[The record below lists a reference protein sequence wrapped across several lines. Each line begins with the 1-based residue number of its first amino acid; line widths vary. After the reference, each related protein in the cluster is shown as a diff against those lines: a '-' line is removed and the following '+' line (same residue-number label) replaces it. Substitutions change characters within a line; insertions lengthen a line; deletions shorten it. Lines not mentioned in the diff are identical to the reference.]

1 MFDDFFGLLI
11 LVLVVIFFTPL
22 ILSIVAMSRT
32 GDLRR
37 RLMVLETKL
46 AQYQTGGVQP
56 HPAAAEAAAL
66 EPIAPEAE
74 VTEAAEPAEAAARP
88 GRVWAQASK
97 SQDQPDEKLETEAG
111 PEVVEPVEP
120 AEAAAAAAAPPPPPA
135 APRAGIEERLTSRWL
150 VWVGAIALAL
160 AGIFLVKYSIEN
172 ALLTPAM
179 RISAGLVLG
188 IALIL
193 AGEWLRRRSGDQQIA
208 ALKPDYVPG
217 ALVSAGLFICFASI
231 YAAYALV
238 DLLGPTATFIG
249 LAAVALVA
257 FVLAALHSPIVAII
271 GLLAGFA
278 TPALV
283 SSNDPSAG
291 ILFAYL
297 AFIAAAAYAVVI
309 YRGWGWLAYGATIG
323 GLLWTGLWIT
333 GPMQAG
339 DLMIIA
345 AFLAVLSAAAVWLA
359 LRLTPDDAPSIWD
372 GAHRP
377 DGPEFNGWLAVTG
390 AVGLFA
396 FAALLFQA
404 PMVNLMLAVVGA
416 VALAFAGRR
425 FERFDG
431 FIAHAAALLFLV
443 LAAWEPE
450 GILGQFLYDIDAGI
464 TAPDGALFAP
474 VAKSF
479 VLSHLFAAALI
490 TGLGFF
496 LLRGSRRPFIWAG
509 ISLLGAL
516 LILAMAYARSRF
528 FTTDLLWTITAT
540 LSAAIAVAL
549 AGMLNKLREDRPY
562 RLALGFYA
570 AAAIAGVSFAF
581 AFVFREAW
589 LTVALALQL
598 PALAWLEK
606 SLDLKELRKLA
617 LVVASVILVRLALN
631 PYVLSYET
639 NHALG
644 TQWILYGY
652 GIPALAFFAAA
663 WMFRQRFTD
672 LTVTVLESG
681 AFVFALLLVAL
692 EIRIFTEGR
701 IAADNVNLFELALHT
716 LVWLGAGWWRL
727 RAYAAAGRAIDKW
740 WAGILIVLG
749 LLGVVF
755 GQLFLLN
762 PVITYDSVGAY
773 PILNTLIVAYL
784 APALL
789 VGLIAWSLP
798 DLPQLKGL
806 RTPLSAL
813 ALILVLTWVTLET
826 KRFFQGQL
834 LDFWALS
841 DAEYYAYS
849 VVWLIS
855 SFILLGLGMWR
866 GVPWLRHG
874 ALAILILTV
883 CKVFL
888 SDMAALGGLYRV
900 FSFLGLGL
908 CLVLIGYLYQRFVFT
923 GRKAEDRP
931 ASG

>member
-1 MFDDFFGLLI
+1 MFDDLIGLLV
-11 LVLVVIFFTPL
+11 LALVVIFFTPL
-22 ILSIVAMSRT
+22 ILSIVALSRS

-37 RLMVLETKL
+37 RLALLETKL
-46 AQYQTGGVQP
+46 AQYETGVAP
-56 HPAAAEAAAL
+56 PAAAPAETM
-66 EPIAPEAE
+66 APEAVVPE
-74 VTEAAEPAEAAARP
+74 IVTEAPAPEVAAPEAAARP
-88 GRVWAQASK
+88 GRVWSQARRAQEGESV
-97 SQDQPDEKLETEAG
+97 D
-111 PEVVEPVEP
+111 
-120 AEAAAAAAAPPPPPA
+120 AAADSPPEGEAIAAAAPPPPPPPA
-135 APRAGIEERLTSRWL
+135 QPRAGIEERLTSRWL
-150 VWVGAIALAL
+150 VWLGAVALVL
-160 AGIFLVKYSIEN
+160 AGIFLIKYSIEN

-179 RISAGLVLG
+179 RAMAGLVLG
-188 IALIL
+188 VALTL
-193 AGEWLRRRSGDQQIA
+193 AGEWLRRRPVQKEIA

-231 YAAYALV
+231 YAAYALL
-238 DLLGPTATFIG
+238 DLLSPGATFIG
-249 LAAVALVA
+249 LAVVALVA

-283 SSNDPSAG
+283 SSDSPNAV

-297 AFIAAAAYAVVI
+297 ALIAAAAYAVVI

-323 GLLWTGLWIT
+323 GLLWVGLWIV

-339 DLMIIA
+339 DLMTIA
-345 AFLAVLSAAAVWLA
+345 AFLAALTAAAVWLA
-359 LRLTPDDAPSIWD
+359 LRLTPDESPSIWEKP
-372 GAHRP
+372 HQP
-377 DGPEFNGWLAVTG
+377 DGPEFNGWLAATG
-390 AVGLFA
+390 SVGLFA
-396 FAALLFQA
+396 FAALNFQA
-404 PMVNLMLAVVGA
+404 PMVNLMLAGIGA
-416 VALAFAGRR
+416 VALSFAGRR

-443 LAAWEPE
+443 LLAWEPE
-450 GILGQFLYDIDAGI
+450 GILGKILYDIDAGNI
-464 TAPDGALFAP
+464 IAPQGALFAP
-474 VAKSF
+474 EARSF
-479 VLSHLFAAALI
+479 VLSHLFAGALIAAL
-490 TGLGFF
+490 GFV
-496 LLRGSRRPFIWAG
+496 LLRGSRRPYVWAG

-516 LILAMAYARSRF
+516 LILAAAYARSRY
-528 FTTDLLWTITAT
+528 FTTDLLWTLTAT
-540 LSAAIAVAL
+540 LAAAIAVSL
-549 AGMLNKLREDRPY
+549 AGALNKRREERPY

-617 LVVASVILVRLALN
+617 LAVAAVILVRLALN
-631 PYVLSYET
+631 PYVLTYET
-639 NHALG
+639 NNALG

-652 GIPALAFFAAA
+652 GIPALAFFAAGR
-663 WMFRQRFTD
+663 MFKQRLND

-692 EIRIFTEGR
+692 EIRVFTEGR
-701 IAADNVNLFELALHT
+701 IAAETLTLFELALHT

-727 RAYAAAGRAIDKW
+727 RAFARAGRPIDKW
-740 WAGILIVLG
+740 WAAILIGLG

-755 GQLFLLN
+755 GQLFALN
-762 PVITYDSVGAY
+762 PVVTYESVGAY
-773 PILNTLIVAYL
+773 PIFNTLLVAYL
-784 APALL
+784 APAVLI
-789 VGLIAWSLP
+789 GLIAYALP
-798 DLPQLKGL
+798 DLPQTRSL

-813 ALILVLTWVTLET
+813 SLILVLAWVTLET
-826 KRFFQGQL
+826 KRFFQGPV
-834 LDFWALS
+834 LDFWAAS

-849 VVWLIS
+849 VVWLLS
-855 SFILLGLGMWR
+855 SLVLLGFGMWR
-866 GVPWLRHG
+866 GAPWLRHG

-883 CKVFL
+883 CKLFL

-908 CLVLIGYLYQRFVFT
+908 FLVGIGYLYQRFVFT
-923 GRKAEDRP
+923 GRKTEDKP

>member
-1 MFDDFFGLLI
+1 MFDDLIGLLI
-11 LVLVVIFFTPL
+11 LVVVVVFFTPL
-22 ILSIVAMSRT
+22 ILSIIALTRA

-37 RLMVLETKL
+37 RLTLLEMRL
-46 AQYQTGGVQP
+46 AQYEIGGVPPQ
-56 HPAAAEAAAL
+56 ATTAEAAV
-66 EPIAPEAE
+66 AE
-74 VTEAAEPAEAAARP
+74 SAATEAAAPKAEPVAEPVAPPP
-88 GRVWAQASK
+88 GRVWAQASR
-97 SQDQPDEKLETEAG
+97 SQEERRAETEAT
-111 PEVVEPVEP
+111 PEAVGEP
-120 AEAAAAAAAPPPPPA
+120 AEEIAAAAPTPPPPPA
-135 APRAGIEERLTSRWL
+135 PPRAGIEERLTSRWL
-150 VWVGAIALAL
+150 VWLGAVALVF
-160 AGIFLVKYSIEN
+160 AGIFLIKYSIEN

-179 RISAGLVLG
+179 RAIAGLALG
-188 IALIL
+188 IALTL
-193 AGEWLRRRSGDQQIA
+193 AGEWLRRRPINRDIA

-231 YAAYALV
+231 YAAYALLG
-238 DLLGPTATFIG
+238 LLSPTVAFIG
-249 LAAVALVA
+249 LAVVALVA

-278 TPALV
+278 TPAAV
-283 SSNDPSAG
+283 SPDSPNAG

-297 AFIAAAAYAVVI
+297 ALIAAAAYAVVI

-323 GLLWTGLWIT
+323 GLLWVGMWIV

-339 DLMIIA
+339 DLMIVA
-345 AFLAVLSAAAVWLA
+345 AFLAVLTAAAVWLA
-359 LRLTPDDAPSIWD
+359 LRLTPEEAPSIWEKP
-372 GAHRP
+372 HRP
-377 DGPEFNGWLAVTG
+377 DGPEFNAWLAVTG
-390 AVGLFA
+390 SVGLFA
-396 FAALLFQA
+396 FAALVFQA
-404 PMVNLMLAVVGA
+404 PMVNLMLAVIGA
-416 VALAFAGRR
+416 VALALAGRR

-443 LAAWEPE
+443 LLAWQPD
-450 GILGQFLYDIDAGI
+450 GILGKLLYDIDAGNI
-464 TAPDGALFAP
+464 IAPQGALFAP
-474 VAKSF
+474 EAKSF
-479 VLSHLFAAALI
+479 VLSHLFAAALLA
-490 TGLGFF
+490 GLGFF
-496 LLRGSRRPFIWAG
+496 LLRGSRRPYVWAG
-509 ISLLGAL
+509 VSLLGAL
-516 LILAMAYARSRF
+516 LILAAAYARSRF

-540 LSAAIAVAL
+540 LAAAIAVAL
-549 AGMLNKLREDRPY
+549 AGTLNKQREERPY

-606 SLDLKELRKLA
+606 TLDLKELRKLA
-617 LVVASVILVRLALN
+617 LAVAAIILVRLALN

-652 GIPALAFFAAA
+652 GIPALAFFAAG
-663 WMFRQRFTD
+663 WMFKQRFND

-692 EIRIFTEGR
+692 EIRILTEGR
-701 IAADNVNLFELALHT
+701 IAAENLNLFEVALHT

-727 RAYAAAGRAIDKW
+727 RAFAAAGRAVDKW
-740 WAGILIVLG
+740 WAGILITLG

-755 GQLFLLN
+755 GQLFALN
-762 PVITYDSVGAY
+762 PVATYDSVGTY
-773 PILNTLIVAYL
+773 PIFNTLLVAYL

-789 VGLIAWSLP
+789 IGLIAYSLP
-798 DLPQLKGL
+798 DLPQIRSL

-813 ALILVLTWVTLET
+813 ALILVLAWVTLET
-826 KRFFQGQL
+826 KRFFQGPV
-834 LDFWALS
+834 LDFRAAS

-849 VVWLIS
+849 VVWLVS
-855 SFILLGLGMWR
+855 SFVLLGIGMWR
-866 GVPWLRHG
+866 GAPWLRHG

-908 CLVLIGYLYQRFVFT
+908 CLVGIGYLYQRYVFT
-923 GRKAEDRP
+923 GRIAEDKP
-931 ASG
+931 SGG

>member
-1 MFDDFFGLLI
+1 MFDDFIGLLI

-22 ILSIVAMSRT
+22 ILSIIAMTRT
-32 GDLRR
+32 GDLKR
-37 RLMVLETKL
+37 RLAALETRL
-46 AQYQTGGVQP
+46 AQYEAGGVQVQ
-56 HPAAAEAAAL
+56 PAVAGAG
-66 EPIAPEAE
+66 EAE
-74 VTEAAEPAEAAARP
+74 VLAPDADVVETPASEPVDDDQAARQ
-88 GRVWAQASK
+88 GRVWARASR
-97 SQDQPDEKLETEAG
+97 SQD
-111 PEVVEPVEP
+111 EP
-120 AEAAAAAAAPPPPPA
+120 EAAGEAAGSGPTPESIAAAAPPPPPA

-188 IALIL
+188 AALIL
-193 AGEWLRRRSGDQQIA
+193 AGEWLRRRAGSQQIA

-323 GLLWTGLWIT
+323 GLLWAGIWIT

-339 DLMIIA
+339 DLMIVA

-359 LRLTPDDAPSIWD
+359 LRLTPDEAPSIWD
-372 GAHRP
+372 KPHRP

-390 AVGLFA
+390 SVGLFA

-404 PMVNLMLAVVGA
+404 PMVNLMLATVGA
-416 VALAFAGRR
+416 VALSFAGRR

-443 LAAWEPE
+443 LAAWQPE
-450 GILGQFLYDIDAGI
+450 GILGQLLYDIDAGNI
-464 TAPDGALFAP
+464 IAPQGALFAP
-474 VAKSF
+474 EAKSF
-479 VLSHLFAAALI
+479 VLSHLFGAALI
-490 TGLGFF
+490 AGLGYF
-496 LLRGSRRPFIWAG
+496 LLRGSRRPFVWAG

-516 LILAMAYARSRF
+516 LILAAAYARSRF

-549 AGMLNKLREDRPY
+549 AGTLNRQREERPY

-570 AAAIAGVSFAF
+570 AAGIAGVGFAF

-617 LVVASVILVRLALN
+617 LAVAAVILVRLAFN

-639 NHALG
+639 NHTLG

-663 WMFRQRFTD
+663 WMFRQRFAD

-681 AFVFALLLVAL
+681 AFVFVLLLIAL

-727 RAYAAAGRAIDKW
+727 RAFAAAGRAIDKA

-755 GQLFLLN
+755 GQLFALN
-762 PVITYDSVGAY
+762 PVITYDSVGTY

-789 VGLIAWSLP
+789 IGLIAYSLP
-798 DLPQLKGL
+798 DIPQIRGL

-813 ALILVLTWVTLET
+813 SLILVLAWVTLET
-826 KRFFQGQL
+826 KRFFQGAL

-841 DAEYYAYS
+841 DGEYYAYS

-923 GRKAEDRP
+923 GRKAEDKP
-931 ASG
+931 A